1 MTNSIQKN
9 PNGPL
14 WPLGFI
20 SVATPGTPAN
30 FMSVV
35 DPTNV
40 NAPDSATSATAT
52 EYTPRCQEFIIVAQ
66 KPGASHGTQL
76 NTGNVYI
83 CVPGTGTGTG
93 NRDDTGSI
101 IIPLVPGAVFF
112 LSSAFINM
120 NVWSPYKLLVDAD
133 NAGDGVLVTMVIQ

>member
-1 MTNSIQKN
+1 MANSIQKN

-20 SVATPGTPAN
+20 AVVTPGTPVS
-30 FMSVV
+30 FMSLV
-35 DPTNV
+35 DPTND
-40 NAPDSATSATAT
+40 NAPDAPTSTTSA
-52 EYTPRCQEFIIVAQ
+52 EYTPRCQEFIITAQ
-66 KPGASHGTQL
+66 KPGAAHGTQL

-83 CVPGTGTGTG
+83 LIAPTPTGSG
-93 NRDDTGSI
+93 NRDDMGSLI
-101 IIPLVPGAVFF
+101 LPMVPGAVFF
-112 LSSAFINM
+112 LSSAFINL